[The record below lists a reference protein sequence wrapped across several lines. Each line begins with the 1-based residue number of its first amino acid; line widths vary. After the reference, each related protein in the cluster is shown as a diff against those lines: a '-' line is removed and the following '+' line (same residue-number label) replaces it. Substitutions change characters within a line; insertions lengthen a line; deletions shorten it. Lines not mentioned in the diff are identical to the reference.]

1 MREAIARCF
10 REGGPR
16 FLSAVLG
23 TGSPIPPLWFP
34 VISSQPQPTLM
45 RKKTMKVCDAYH
57 MIEITHLL
65 NRLNVVTLTQR
76 ARKEMPWMEMFTPA
90 TTPPH

>member
-1 MREAIARCF
+1 MREAIACCF

-34 VISSQPQPTLM
+34 VISQPQPTLM
-45 RKKTMKVCDAYH
+45 RKKTMKACDAYH
-57 MIEITHLL
+57 MIEITNIIKENKCGIHRSTLL
-65 NRLNVVTLTQR
+65 VIMHCKYHF
-76 ARKEMPWMEMFTPA
+76 RKLSGR
-90 TTPPH
+90 